1 MLFQVPAS
9 QEGGYQ
15 MAIDVTNPKAG
26 YWGFFAN
33 GTSADASGVEELVA
47 APAAGLS
54 IYVDHL
60 TIASDSAISISI
72 GEGETVP
79 GSVDTVLLGPVPF
92 AVNQQMQWNFLNGG
106 MKLTSATSLVVGASG
121 AANICIFVSGKIK

>member
-1 MLFQVPAS
+1 
-9 QEGGYQ
+9 
-15 MAIDVTNPKAG
+15 MAITVTNPNAG
-26 YWGFFAN
+26 TWGFFAN

-60 TIASDSAISISI
+60 TIASDAAISISI

-79 GSVDTVLLGPVPF
+79 GTIDTVHLGPIPF

-106 MKLTSATSLVVGASG
+106 MKLTAATNLVVEAGAG
-121 AANICIFVSGKIK
+121 NICVFVSGRIK

>member
-1 MLFQVPAS
+1 MGITVTTPAC
-9 QEGGYQ
+9 GHF
-15 MAIDVTNPKAG
+15 
-26 YWGFFAN
+26 GFFAN

-60 TIASDSAISISI
+60 TVSSGAAIDVSV

-79 GSVDTVLLGPVPF
+79 GTIDTVLLGPITF
-92 AVNQQMQWNFLNGG
+92 AAGQLVQWNFLNGG
-106 MKLTSATSLVVGASG
+106 LRLTAAKSLVVDASG
-121 AANICIFVSGKIK
+121 AGDVCVFASGRVQ

>member
-1 MLFQVPAS
+1 
-9 QEGGYQ
+9 
-15 MAIDVTNPKAG
+15 MAITVTTPTPGKF
-26 YWGFFAN
+26 GFFAN
-33 GTSADASGVEELVA
+33 GVSADASGVEELKA

-60 TIASDSAISISI
+60 TISTDAAVSISI

-79 GSVDTVLLGPVPF
+79 GTIDTVLLGPVPF

-106 MKLTSATSLVVGASG
+106 MKLTAATSLVVEASG
-121 AANICIFVSGKIK
+121 AGNICIFASGRIQ